1 MFALIMTII
10 FYAVFAVTAVF
21 VFLHDTSRWV
31 GLIAALVH
39 PFMAIP
45 IALFVFYK
53 GYFGVV
59 MGKGYFT
66 FYKLGE
72 TLIISIG
79 EIIRFLCFLFLAVF
93 VPWTLVYGL
102 RDDELQKEL
111 PGTGIGSL

>member
-1 MFALIMTII
+1 MFSLIMTII
-10 FYAVFAVTAVF
+10 FYAIFAVTAVF
-21 VFLHDTSRWV
+21 VFLNDPSRWV
-31 GLIAALVH
+31 GLVAALIH

-59 MGKGYFT
+59 MGKGFFT

-79 EIIRFLCFLFLAVF
+79 EVIRFLCFLLLAV
-93 VPWTLVYGL
+93 LVSWSAVHDL
-102 RDDELQKEL
+102 RDDQCQKEL
-111 PGTGIGSL
+111 PRLGAGSV